1 MPQTSEPRP
10 EVTPLPPGGHALRQR
25 RMSPR
30 RAEAVVHRAAQLP
43 VSNETSAGGVAVL
56 VEAGVALAACIGR
69 RNRAGR
75 LEWCLPKGHIEGD
88 ETPEQAAVREVAEET
103 GITAEIIQPIG
114 IIDYWFTGDDRRVHK
129 VVHHFL
135 LEAKG
140 GVITAENDPDREAEV
155 AQWIP
160 VHSLGSRLA
169 FPNERKIA
177 RAAAQL
183 LAIGT

>member
-1 MPQTSEPRP
+1 MPEPRSDA
-10 EVTPLPPGGHALRQR
+10 TPVPPAGHALRRRRSPNR
-25 RMSPR
+25 RM
-30 RAEAVVHRAAQLP
+30 EDGMHRATQLP
-43 VSNETSAGGVAVL
+43 VSREVSAGGIAVQ
-56 VEAGVALAACIGR
+56 VEDGVAFAACIGR

-88 ETPEQAAVREVAEET
+88 ETPAEAAIREVAEET
-103 GITAEIIQPIG
+103 GITAEIIRPIG

-129 VVHHFL
+129 VVHHYL

-140 GVITAENDPDREAEV
+140 GYITAENDPDREAET
-155 AQWIP
+155 AEWIAIAE
-160 VHSLGSRLA
+160 LESRLA
-169 FPNERKIA
+169 FPNERKMA